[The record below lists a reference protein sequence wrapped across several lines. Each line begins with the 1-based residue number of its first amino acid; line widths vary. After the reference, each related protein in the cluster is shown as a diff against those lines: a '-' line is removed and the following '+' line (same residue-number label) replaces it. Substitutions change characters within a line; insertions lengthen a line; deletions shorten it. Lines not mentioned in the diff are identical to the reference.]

1 MFIMLV
7 IVASSVALASEDPV
21 DEQSP
26 INLFLA
32 KVDIVF
38 TSIFTF
44 EMLLKVKNRIRK
56 LICSNLIIIF
66 FNI

>member
-1 MFIMLV
+1 MLV